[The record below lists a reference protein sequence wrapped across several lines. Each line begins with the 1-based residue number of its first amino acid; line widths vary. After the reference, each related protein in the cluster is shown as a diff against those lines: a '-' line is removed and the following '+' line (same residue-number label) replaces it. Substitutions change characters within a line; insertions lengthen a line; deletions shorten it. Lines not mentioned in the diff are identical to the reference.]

1 MTWLT
6 LRLFRAQAITAVACL
21 AVLAAAF
28 GYTGR
33 HLAHLYAV
41 TGVPGCHGDCDR
53 LVAKFFNTAGQDP
66 VYAPLFFAGVALLVI
81 LPAVLGAFWGAP
93 QVSRELETGTFK
105 LAWNQDMTRTRW
117 LLLKLGVVGTATA
130 ATAGL
135 LSLLFTWWALPV
147 DEAGGFPAGP
157 AQLSRL
163 SPQMFIDRGV
173 VPVGWALLAYLL
185 GVTMGVLI
193 RRTIPTMAVTIAVVA
208 LLQVLWP
215 SYVRAL
221 LVPHAHAS
229 AVVTATV
236 AGHDLFPG
244 REGQMTVSVNQA
256 GSPLQL
262 RGAWVI
268 SNITV
273 IPSGQRFTLPVV
285 AACLGNGFG
294 ERRCNDYIASRHV
307 TQEVS
312 YVPASSFW
320 RLQWTETAML
330 LAVSLALA
338 GLCTWRVRRLL
349 T

>member
-6 LRLFRAQAITAVACL
+6 WRLFRAQAITAAACL
-21 AVLAAAF
+21 AVLAAVL

-33 HLAHLYAV
+33 HLANLYAV

-93 QVSRELETGTFK
+93 LVSRELETGTFK

-117 LLLKLGVVGTATA
+117 LLLKLGVVGAATA

-147 DEAGGFPAGP
+147 DEGGGFPAGP
-157 AQLSRL
+157 SQLSRL

-173 VPVGWALLAYLL
+173 VPVGWALLAYVL
-185 GVTMGVLI
+185 GVTLGVLI
-193 RRTIPTMAVTIAVVA
+193 RRTIPAMAVTIAVVA
-208 LLQVLWP
+208 LLQILWP
-215 SYVRAL
+215 SYVREH

-229 AVVTATV
+229 AVVTASV
-236 AGHDLFPG
+236 AGHELFPG
-244 REGQMTVSVNQA
+244 REAQMTVSVNQA

-262 RGAWVI
+262 HGAWVI

-273 IPSGQRFTLPVV
+273 TPSGQQFTLPAV
-285 AACLGNGFG
+285 AACLGDGFG

-312 YVPASSFW
+312 YIPASSFW
-320 RLQWTETAML
+320 RLQWTETALL
-330 LAVSLALA
+330 LALSLALA
-338 GLCTWRVRRLL
+338 GVCTWRVRRLL